1 MWCRKQRLWLYL
13 TGYNLRRL
21 LSEMVVNQRLSAT
34 QTIDARHIITE
45 LNRQT
50 VTAMVTLL
58 ELNNTNTTPEALIGE
73 IRYVHIQFCW
83 VFFLMRLPTLTRCQ
97 GYSILVYCQ
106 SFGSDIFNAV
116 NRGQLLK

>member
-83 VFFLMRLPTLTRCQ
+83 FFLCAYPHSH
-97 GYSILVYCQ
+97 GVKVILY
-106 SFGSDIFNAV
+106 
-116 NRGQLLK
+116 

>member
-1 MWCRKQRLWLYL
+1 MVITILFFHKVGKKGKQRLRPYL
-13 TGYNLRRL
+13 INNLRRL

-73 IRYVHIQFCW
+73 IRYVHIQFCC
-83 VFFLMRLPTLTRCQ
+83 VFVSPT
-97 GYSILVYCQ
+97 
-106 SFGSDIFNAV
+106 
-116 NRGQLLK
+116 

>member
-1 MWCRKQRLWLYL
+1 MRPYL
-13 TGYNLRRL
+13 INNLRRL

-73 IRYVHIQFCW
+73 IRYVHIQFCC
-83 VFFLMRLPTLTRCQ
+83 VFVSPT
-97 GYSILVYCQ
+97 
-106 SFGSDIFNAV
+106 
-116 NRGQLLK
+116 